1 MYMVVVSIRQH
12 GCELVPVFLV
22 FVNVIAQHRQDLP
35 VVALHLP
42 IRLGVVCRRK
52 DIRYSKQLAH
62 CLEEL
67 SSELL
72 TFLRYDAL
80 RGSIRKD
87 PVLNEGYDN
96 VISCDLTQQYDARKF
111 RESVGDHE

>member
-1 MYMVVVSIRQH
+1 MHVVVVRVRQH
-12 GCELVPVFLV
+12 RCELVPVVLV
-22 FVNVIAQHRQDLP
+22 FFNIVAQHRQNRY

-52 DIRYSKQLAH
+52 DIGNSKQFAY

-72 TFLRYDAL
+72 SIVRDDAL
-80 RGSIRKD
+80 RGIHTRRPSAQRRQRRRCK
-87 PVLNEGYDN
+87 
-96 VISCDLTQQYDARKF
+96 R
-111 RESVGDHE
+111 

>member
-1 MYMVVVSIRQH
+1 MVVVSVRQH

-22 FVNVIAQHRQDLP
+22 LVNVIAQHRQDLP

-72 TFLRYDAL
+72 SVIRDDAL
-80 RGSIRKD
+80 RAHTKRPSAQRRLRQRYKRRSYAT
-87 PVLNEGYDN
+87 V
-96 VISCDLTQQYDARKF
+96 QRA
-111 RESVGDHE
+111 